1 MEGPGI
7 DDRTP
12 GLELIFDL
20 EALESN
26 ARTLASI
33 YSIEPIIYSNEIYDD
48 TYVGES
54 MLFFGN
60 LYCGFLRLCSR
71 IYEMHGHV
79 HEQRLVPE

>member
-33 YSIEPIIYSNEIYDD
+33 YSIEPQLYIAMRYTMIPVSGGINA
-48 TYVGES
+48 
-54 MLFFGN
+54 LFRKPV
-60 LYCGFLRLCSR
+60 LRIFAIVLPNIR
-71 IYEMHGHV
+71 NAWA
-79 HEQRLVPE
+79 RA